1 MARPAMEQISSTAH
15 RREKWRGKA
24 ALRKAD
30 YKRHRRCIS
39 VTKEVTPRKAE
50 SCEREACQCQHE
62 LCVIGNSDCKQITKT
77 PRVRDSGSYLVDDW
91 RRYLVVERARDH
103 PLRDALRDSS
113 GFVLFPLGLAFFVR
127 VELSFGTYCALI
139 CALIAGDAR
148 ITRGGSQCFR
158 L

>member
-1 MARPAMEQISSTAH
+1 MNVVGPVRMREPKAMARPAMEQTSSTAH

-62 LCVIGNSDCKQITKT
+62 LCVIGNSDCEQITKT
-77 PRVRDSGSYLVDDW
+77 SRVRDRY
-91 RRYLVVERARDH
+91 RRSQSQSRRKKWLQCLHRI
-103 PLRDALRDSS
+103 
-113 GFVLFPLGLAFFVR
+113 FVLRSPRFGQHVVLGSRKSL
-127 VELSFGTYCALI
+127 C
-139 CALIAGDAR
+139 
-148 ITRGGSQCFR
+148 
-158 L
+158 